1 MIPPPSSPVMWGLR
15 ELICSQYLLHEA
27 IHRGAD
33 SVTES
38 EGSPT
43 IPLVHTPA
51 DIYKLLH
58 QGEFGVGHS
67 IRDVEQFGRNLA
79 RELMYADPSSQDP
92 LLESVSLDGLVF
104 RVNLGPYRRIFEG
117 EESNACVLLFQV
129 CLASA
134 SAPRGNE
141 VNFLAALSTFQTL
154 NNDYELTAGEEIL
167 AFPPRVLDLFLQ
179 EVTVFVERFGTV
191 PVLSHSPVY
200 KRFNSPSYRVVD
212 RPALAHSALAFLLE
226 KTNQ

>member
-1 MIPPPSSPVMWGLR
+1 MIPPPSSPGIWGLR
-15 ELICSQYLLHEA
+15 ELICSQYILHEA
-27 IHRGAD
+27 IHRSSDAVTGAA
-33 SVTES
+33 
-38 EGSPT
+38 GSPT

-67 IRDVEQFGRNLA
+67 IGDVEQFGRSLA
-79 RELMYADPSSQDP
+79 RELMYSDPNSQDP
-92 LLESVSLDGLVF
+92 LLEQVSVDGSVF
-104 RVNLGPYRRIFEG
+104 RINLGPYRRIFQGDET
-117 EESNACVLLFQV
+117 NACVLLFQV

-134 SAPRGNE
+134 STPRGNE

-154 NNDYELTAGEEIL
+154 NDDYELSAGEDIL

-179 EVTVFVERFGTV
+179 EVTAFVERFGTV

-200 KRFNSPSYRVVD
+200 KRFNVPAYRVAD
-212 RPALAHSALAFLLE
+212 RTAVENSALAFLLE
-226 KTNQ
+226 KKDQ

>member
-1 MIPPPSSPVMWGLR
+1 MIPPQSSPGMWGLR

-27 IHRGAD
+27 VHRGAD
-33 SVTES
+33 SGTGS
-38 EGSPT
+38 AGSPM

-51 DIYKLLH
+51 DVYKLLH

-67 IRDVEQFGRNLA
+67 IGDVEQFGRNLA
-79 RELMYADPSSQDP
+79 RELMYADPNCQEP
-92 LLESVSLDGLVF
+92 LLERVSVDGSVF
-104 RVNLGPYRRIFEG
+104 RVNLGPYRRLFPGDET
-117 EESNACVLLFQV
+117 NACVLLFQV

-141 VNFLAALSTFQTL
+141 VNFLALLSTFQDL
-154 NNDYELTAGEEIL
+154 NNDYELAAGEDIL

-179 EVTVFVERFGTV
+179 EVTAFVERFGTV

-200 KRFNSPSYRVVD
+200 KRFNAPAYRVVD
-212 RPALAHSALAFLLE
+212 RPALANSALAFLLE
-226 KTNQ
+226 KKDQ